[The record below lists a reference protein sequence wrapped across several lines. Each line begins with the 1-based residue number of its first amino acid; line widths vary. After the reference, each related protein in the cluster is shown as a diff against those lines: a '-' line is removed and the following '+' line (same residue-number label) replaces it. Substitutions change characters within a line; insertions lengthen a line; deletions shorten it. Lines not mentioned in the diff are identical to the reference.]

1 MKENPVV
8 LIIPATSKS
17 IAMIKKAM
25 ILLIAVILSSSSY
38 GQTKKAVTDYLNLPG
53 PVAFDSKSYNLSWS
67 SHPSANYYKQEYIVS
82 GDNVAKFNTMLM
94 VEVATGDIKIK
105 DVVAAK
111 VEELK
116 KMKESNPIVNYES
129 FDNPKTGEY
138 MIDFLLSQNTPDGKD
153 ISIAER
159 NVYRY
164 MPFTDKA
171 GKKGIILFA
180 ISTRSYGDKIQP
192 FLVSLKSKKSE
203 LVNKVAEYKF
213 PEIKIIR

>member
-1 MKENPVV
+1 
-8 LIIPATSKS
+8 
-17 IAMIKKAM
+17 MIKKA
-25 ILLIAVILSSSSY
+25 IIFFVVVFFSSSSY
-38 GQTKKAVTDYLNLPG
+38 GQAKKAVIDYLNLPG
-53 PVAFDSKSYNLSWS
+53 PVAFDSKSYHLSWT
-67 SHPSANYYKQEYIVS
+67 SHPSANYYKQEYIVK
-82 GDNVAKFNTMLM
+82 GDNAAKFNSMLM
-94 VEVATGDIKIK
+94 VELATGDMLIK

-111 VEELK
+111 LEELK
-116 KMKESNPIVNYES
+116 QMKKTNPFVNYEG

-164 MPFTDKA
+164 IPFADKA

-192 FLVSLKSKKSE
+192 FLVSLKSKKSD
-203 LVNKVAEYKF
+203 LVNKIAQYKF
-213 PEIKIIR
+213 PELKIINR

>member
-1 MKENPVV
+1 MSGN
-8 LIIPATSKS
+8 IATSSQNLIMKQNPIVSLLAASLFLS
-17 IAMIKKAM
+17 IY
-25 ILLIAVILSSSSY
+25 SY
-38 GQTKKAVTDYLNLPG
+38 GQTKKAVIDYLGLPG
-53 PVAFDSKSYNLSWS
+53 PIDFDSKSYNLSWT

-82 GDNVAKFNTMLM
+82 GDNLAKFTTMIM
-94 VEVATGDIKIK
+94 VELVTGDIKIK
-105 DVVAAK
+105 DAVAAK
-111 VEELK
+111 IEELK

-164 MPFTDKA
+164 MPFAGKD
-171 GKKGIILFA
+171 GKKGIILFG
-180 ISTRSYGDKIQP
+180 ISTRSYGDKIKP

-203 LVNKVAEYKF
+203 LVNKIAQYKF
-213 PEIKIIR
+213 PELKLIK